1 MSHILNS
8 QAICAIALTTRSH
21 TMFDFRFSIKELG
34 MSEEAQG
41 LEHGHTVAFF
51 LEVSNTEQSR
61 GNLLNLKVWGKI
73 ARVPIDHWCQ

>member
-1 MSHILNS
+1 MSHLLNS

-41 LEHGHTVAFF
+41 LDRGPTIAFF
-51 LEVSNTEQSR
+51 WEISNTEQLP
-61 GNLLNLKVWGKI
+61 GNLLNVKVWGNI
-73 ARVPIDHWCQ
+73 A